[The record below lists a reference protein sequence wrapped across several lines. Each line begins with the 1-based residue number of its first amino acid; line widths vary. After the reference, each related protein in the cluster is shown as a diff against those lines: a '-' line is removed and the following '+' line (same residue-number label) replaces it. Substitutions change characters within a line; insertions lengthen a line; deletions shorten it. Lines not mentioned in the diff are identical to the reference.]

1 MSRADAISIPQVAPT
16 VPSAMWRMLA
26 SRNVSNK
33 LPKGLDA
40 VWDAAV
46 GRVVPLVPRQ
56 RKLLRDAA
64 DVLALELASL
74 KSAIEL
80 ENRQQVITAMTQD
93 SREASAAFLDKRA
106 PVFARR

>member
-1 MSRADAISIPQVAPT
+1 MELTKQG
-16 VPSAMWRMLA
+16 MW
-26 SRNVSNK
+26 
-33 LPKGLDA
+33 
-40 VWDAAV
+40 
-46 GRVVPLVPRQ
+46 
-56 RKLLRDAA
+56 
-64 DVLALELASL
+64 LALELASL